1 MAGAEVGTVA
11 IVISNL
17 LLISIFITYRTYQED
32 PQFSYLRIL
41 GLQLATF
48 LSTDFNQSQ
57 LLSSQS

>member
-1 MAGAEVGTVA
+1 MA